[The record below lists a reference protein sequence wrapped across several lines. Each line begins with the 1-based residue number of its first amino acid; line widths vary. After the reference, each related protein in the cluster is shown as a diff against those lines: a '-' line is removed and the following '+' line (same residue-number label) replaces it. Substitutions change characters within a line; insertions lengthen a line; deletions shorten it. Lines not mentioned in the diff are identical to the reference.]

1 LRNLEILWFEDVSA
15 LNEPVLSFPII
26 GRISMRQFFILGL
39 AAMISYSIFSNSHSI
54 FAVIPSGI
62 GAFLAL
68 TKPKVTS
75 SEQMIISMILFFM
88 GRHYG
93 AMTGN
98 KKKQQ
103 AKSKKLSSSSK
114 KLSLACSLIEDSQEK
129 EIRTIT
135 VSDLS
140 RPCRFKVKL
149 VGPTGKVLANKKSK
163 VYLDETYLDALTT
176 DINGELE
183 TIIIPK
189 TSGLKKIIVRVDEQV
204 EPVFLETI
212 EVKTHQENLA

>member
-1 LRNLEILWFEDVSA
+1 MRNLEILWFEDVSA

-39 AAMISYSIFSNSHSI
+39 ASMISYLIFSSSHGI
-54 FAVIPSGI
+54 IAVIPEGI

-75 SEQMIISMILFFM
+75 SEQMVISMVLFFM

-93 AMTGN
+93 TGN
-98 KKKQQ
+98 KKKK

-114 KLSLACSLIEDSQEK
+114 KLGLACSLIEDSQEN

-140 RPCRFKVKL
+140 RPYRFKVKL

-163 VYLDETYLDALTT
+163 VYLDGTYLDALTT

-189 TSGLKKIIVRVDEQV
+189 TPGKKNITVCVDEQV

>member
-1 LRNLEILWFEDVSA
+1 MRNLEILWFEDVSA

-39 AAMISYSIFSNSHSI
+39 ASMISYLIFSSSHSI
-54 FAVIPSGI
+54 FAVIPEGI

-75 SEQMIISMILFFM
+75 SEQMVISMVLFFM
-88 GRHYG
+88 GRHYD
-93 AMTGN
+93 TGN
-98 KKKQQ
+98 KKKK

-114 KLSLACSLIEDSQEK
+114 KLGLADSLIEDSQEN

-140 RPCRFKVKL
+140 RPYRFKVKL

-163 VYLDETYLDALTT
+163 VYLDGTYLDALTT

-183 TIIIPK
+183 TIVIPK
-189 TSGLKKIIVRVDEQV
+189 TQGKKNITVCVDEQV

-212 EVKTHQENLA
+212 EVKMHQENLA

>member
-1 LRNLEILWFEDVSA
+1 MRNLEILWFEDVSP

-39 AAMISYSIFSNSHSI
+39 ASMISYLIFSSSHGI
-54 FAVIPSGI
+54 IAVIPEGI

-75 SEQMIISMILFFM
+75 SEQMVISMVLFFM

-93 AMTGN
+93 TGN
-98 KKKQQ
+98 KKKK

-114 KLSLACSLIEDSQEK
+114 KLGLAESLIENSQENN
-129 EIRTIT
+129 IRTIT
-135 VSDLS
+135 VSDLF
-140 RPCRFKVKL
+140 RPYRFKVKL

-163 VYLDETYLDALTT
+163 VYLDGTYLDALTT

-189 TSGLKKIIVRVDEQV
+189 TPGKKNITVCVDEQA

>member
-39 AAMISYSIFSNSHSI
+39 ASMISYLIFSSSHGI
-54 FAVIPSGI
+54 IAVIPEGI

-75 SEQMIISMILFFM
+75 SEQMVISMILFFM

-93 AMTGN
+93 TEN
-98 KKKQQ
+98 KKKK

-114 KLSLACSLIEDSQEK
+114 KLGLACSLIEDSQEN

-140 RPCRFKVKL
+140 RPYRFKVKL

-163 VYLDETYLDALTT
+163 VYLDGTYLDALTT

-189 TSGLKKIIVRVDEQV
+189 TQGKKNITVCVDEQV

>member
-1 LRNLEILWFEDVSA
+1 
-15 LNEPVLSFPII
+15 
-26 GRISMRQFFILGL
+26 MRQFFILGL
-39 AAMISYSIFSNSHSI
+39 ASMISYLIFSSSHSI
-54 FAVIPSGI
+54 FAVIPEGI

-75 SEQMIISMILFFM
+75 SEQMVISMVLFFM

-93 AMTGN
+93 TGN
-98 KKKQQ
+98 KKKK

-114 KLSLACSLIEDSQEK
+114 KLGLACSLIEDSQEN

-140 RPCRFKVKL
+140 RPYRFKVKL

-163 VYLDETYLDALTT
+163 VYLDGTYLDALTT

-189 TSGLKKIIVRVDEQV
+189 TPGKKNITVCVDEQV

>member
-1 LRNLEILWFEDVSA
+1 MRNLEILWFEDVSP
-15 LNEPVLSFPII
+15 LNEPVLAFPMI

-39 AAMISYSIFSNSHSI
+39 ASMISYLIFSSSHGI
-54 FAVIPSGI
+54 IAVIPEGI

-75 SEQMIISMILFFM
+75 SEQMVISMVLFFM

-93 AMTGN
+93 TGN
-98 KKKQQ
+98 KKKK

-114 KLSLACSLIEDSQEK
+114 KLGLACSLIEDSQEN

-140 RPCRFKVKL
+140 RPYRFKVKL

-163 VYLDETYLDALTT
+163 VYLDGTYLDALTT

-189 TSGLKKIIVRVDEQV
+189 TPGKKNITVCVDEQV

>member
-1 LRNLEILWFEDVSA
+1 MRNLEILWFEDVSA
-15 LNEPVLSFPII
+15 LNEPVLSFPVI

-39 AAMISYSIFSNSHSI
+39 ASMISYLIFSSSHSI
-54 FAVIPSGI
+54 FAVIPEGI

-75 SEQMIISMILFFM
+75 SEQMVISMVLFFM

-93 AMTGN
+93 TGN
-98 KKKQQ
+98 KKKK

-114 KLSLACSLIEDSQEK
+114 KLGLACSLIEDSQEN

-140 RPCRFKVKL
+140 RPYRFKVKL

-163 VYLDETYLDALTT
+163 VYLDGTYLDALTT

-189 TSGLKKIIVRVDEQV
+189 TQGKKNITVCVDEQV

-212 EVKTHQENLA
+212 EVKTHQENLP

>member
-1 LRNLEILWFEDVSA
+1 MRNLEILWFEDVSA

-39 AAMISYSIFSNSHSI
+39 ASLISYLIFSSSHSI
-54 FAVIPSGI
+54 FAVIPEGI

-75 SEQMIISMILFFM
+75 SEQMVISMVLFFM

-93 AMTGN
+93 TGN
-98 KKKQQ
+98 KKKK

-114 KLSLACSLIEDSQEK
+114 KLGLACSLIEDSQEN

-140 RPCRFKVKL
+140 RPYRFKVKL

-163 VYLDETYLDALTT
+163 VYLDGTYLDALTT

-189 TSGLKKIIVRVDEQV
+189 TQGKKNITVCVDEQI

-212 EVKTHQENLA
+212 EVKIHQENLA

>member
-39 AAMISYSIFSNSHSI
+39 ASMISYLIFSSSHSI
-54 FAVIPSGI
+54 FAVIPEGI

-75 SEQMIISMILFFM
+75 SEQMVISMVLFFM

-93 AMTGN
+93 TGN
-98 KKKQQ
+98 KKKK

-114 KLSLACSLIEDSQEK
+114 KLGLACSLIEDSQEN

-140 RPCRFKVKL
+140 RPYRFKVKL

-163 VYLDETYLDALTT
+163 VYLDGTYLDALTT

-189 TSGLKKIIVRVDEQV
+189 TQGKKNITVCVDEQV

-212 EVKTHQENLA
+212 EVKMHQENLA

>member
-1 LRNLEILWFEDVSA
+1 MRNLEILWFEDVSP

-39 AAMISYSIFSNSHSI
+39 ASMISYLIFSSSHSI
-54 FAVIPSGI
+54 FAVIPESI

-75 SEQMIISMILFFM
+75 SEQMVISMILFFM
-88 GRHYG
+88 GRHYS
-93 AMTGN
+93 TGN
-98 KKKQQ
+98 KKKQKT
-103 AKSKKLSSSSK
+103 KSKKLSYSSK
-114 KLSLACSLIEDSQEK
+114 KLGLADSLIDDSQEND
-129 EIRTIT
+129 IRTIT

-140 RPCRFKVKL
+140 RPYRFKVKL

-163 VYLDETYLDALTT
+163 VYLDGTYLDALTT

-189 TSGLKKIIVRVDEQV
+189 TPGKKIITVNVDEQV

>member
-1 LRNLEILWFEDVSA
+1 
-15 LNEPVLSFPII
+15 
-26 GRISMRQFFILGL
+26 MRQFFILGL
-39 AAMISYSIFSNSHSI
+39 ASMISYLIFSSSHGI
-54 FAVIPSGI
+54 IAVIPEGI

-75 SEQMIISMILFFM
+75 SEQMVISMVLFFM

-93 AMTGN
+93 TGN
-98 KKKQQ
+98 KKKK

-114 KLSLACSLIEDSQEK
+114 KLGLACSLIEDSQEN

-140 RPCRFKVKL
+140 RPYRFKVKL
-149 VGPTGKVLANKKSK
+149 VGLTGKVLANKKSK
-163 VYLDETYLDALTT
+163 VYLDGTYLDALTT

-183 TIIIPK
+183 TIIMPK
-189 TSGLKKIIVRVDEQV
+189 TPGKKNITVCVDEQV

>member
-1 LRNLEILWFEDVSA
+1 MRNLEILWFEDVSA
-15 LNEPVLSFPII
+15 LNEPVLSFPVI

-39 AAMISYSIFSNSHSI
+39 ASMISYLIFSSSHSI
-54 FAVIPSGI
+54 FAVIPEGI

-75 SEQMIISMILFFM
+75 SEQMVISMVLFFM

-93 AMTGN
+93 TGN
-98 KKKQQ
+98 KKKK

-114 KLSLACSLIEDSQEK
+114 KLGLACSLIEDSQEN

-140 RPCRFKVKL
+140 RPYRFKVKL

-163 VYLDETYLDALTT
+163 VYLDGTYLDALTT

-183 TIIIPK
+183 TIIVPK
-189 TSGLKKIIVRVDEQV
+189 TQGKKNITVCVDEQV

-212 EVKTHQENLA
+212 EVKMHQENMA

>member
-1 LRNLEILWFEDVSA
+1 MRNLEILWFEDVSP

-39 AAMISYSIFSNSHSI
+39 ASMMSYLIFSSSHSI
-54 FAVIPSGI
+54 FAVIPEGI

-75 SEQMIISMILFFM
+75 SEQMVISMVLFFM

-93 AMTGN
+93 TGN
-98 KKKQQ
+98 KKKK

-114 KLSLACSLIEDSQEK
+114 KLGLAGSLIEDSQEN

-140 RPCRFKVKL
+140 RPYRFKVKL

-163 VYLDETYLDALTT
+163 VYLDGTYLDALTT

-189 TSGLKKIIVRVDEQV
+189 TPGKKNITVCVDEQV

>member
-1 LRNLEILWFEDVSA
+1 MRNLEILWFEDVSA

-39 AAMISYSIFSNSHSI
+39 ASMISYLIFSSSHGI
-54 FAVIPSGI
+54 IAVIPEGI

-75 SEQMIISMILFFM
+75 SEQMVISMVLFFM

-93 AMTGN
+93 TGN
-98 KKKQQ
+98 KKKK

-114 KLSLACSLIEDSQEK
+114 KLGLAYSLIEDSQEN

-140 RPCRFKVKL
+140 RPYRFKVKL

-163 VYLDETYLDALTT
+163 VYLDGTYLDALTT

-189 TSGLKKIIVRVDEQV
+189 TPGKKNITVCVDEQA

>member
-1 LRNLEILWFEDVSA
+1 MRNLEILWFEDVSP

-39 AAMISYSIFSNSHSI
+39 ASMMSYLIFSSSHGI
-54 FAVIPSGI
+54 IAVIPESI

-75 SEQMIISMILFFM
+75 SEQMVISTVLFFM

-93 AMTGN
+93 TG
-98 KKKQQ
+98 KKK

-114 KLSLACSLIEDSQEK
+114 KLGLAESLIEDSQEN

-140 RPCRFKVKL
+140 RPYRFKVKL

-163 VYLDETYLDALTT
+163 VYLDGTYLDALTT

-189 TSGLKKIIVRVDEQV
+189 TPGKKNITVCVDEQA

>member
-1 LRNLEILWFEDVSA
+1 MRNLEILWFEDVSA

-39 AAMISYSIFSNSHSI
+39 ASMISYLIFSSSHSI
-54 FAVIPSGI
+54 FAVIPEGI

-75 SEQMIISMILFFM
+75 SEQMVISMVLFFM

-93 AMTGN
+93 TGN
-98 KKKQQ
+98 KKKK

-114 KLSLACSLIEDSQEK
+114 KLGLACSLIEDSQEN

-140 RPCRFKVKL
+140 RPYRFKVKL

-163 VYLDETYLDALTT
+163 VYLDGTYLDALTT

-189 TSGLKKIIVRVDEQV
+189 TQGKKNITVCVDEQV

-212 EVKTHQENLA
+212 EVKMHQENLA

>member
-1 LRNLEILWFEDVSA
+1 MRNLEILWFEDVSA

-39 AAMISYSIFSNSHSI
+39 ASMISYLIFSSSHSI
-54 FAVIPSGI
+54 FAVIPEGI

-75 SEQMIISMILFFM
+75 SEQMVISMVLFFM

-93 AMTGN
+93 TGN
-98 KKKQQ
+98 KKKK

-114 KLSLACSLIEDSQEK
+114 KLGLACSLIEDSQEN

-135 VSDLS
+135 VSDFS
-140 RPCRFKVKL
+140 RPYRFKVKL

-163 VYLDETYLDALTT
+163 VYLDGTYLDALTT

-189 TSGLKKIIVRVDEQV
+189 TQGKKNITVCVDEQV

-212 EVKTHQENLA
+212 EVKMHQENLA

>member
-1 LRNLEILWFEDVSA
+1 MRNLEILWFEDVSP

-39 AAMISYSIFSNSHSI
+39 ASMISYLIFSSSHSI
-54 FAVIPSGI
+54 FAVIPEGI

-75 SEQMIISMILFFM
+75 SEQMVISMVLFFM

-93 AMTGN
+93 TGN
-98 KKKQQ
+98 KKKK

-114 KLSLACSLIEDSQEK
+114 KLGLACSLIEDSQEN

-140 RPCRFKVKL
+140 RPYRFKVKL

-189 TSGLKKIIVRVDEQV
+189 TQGKKNITVCVDEQV

-212 EVKTHQENLA
+212 EVKMHQENLA

>member
-39 AAMISYSIFSNSHSI
+39 ASMISYLIFSSSHGI
-54 FAVIPSGI
+54 IAVIPEGI

-75 SEQMIISMILFFM
+75 SEQMVISMVLFFM

-93 AMTGN
+93 TGN
-98 KKKQQ
+98 KKKK

-114 KLSLACSLIEDSQEK
+114 KLGLACSLIEDSQEN

-140 RPCRFKVKL
+140 RPYRFKVKL

-163 VYLDETYLDALTT
+163 VYLDGTYLDALTT

-189 TSGLKKIIVRVDEQV
+189 TPGKKNITVCVDEQV

>member
-1 LRNLEILWFEDVSA
+1 
-15 LNEPVLSFPII
+15 
-26 GRISMRQFFILGL
+26 MRQFFILGL
-39 AAMISYSIFSNSHSI
+39 ASMMSYLIFSSSHSI
-54 FAVIPSGI
+54 FAVIPEGI

-75 SEQMIISMILFFM
+75 SEQMVISMVLFFM

-93 AMTGN
+93 TGN
-98 KKKQQ
+98 KKKK
-103 AKSKKLSSSSK
+103 AKGKKLSSSSK
-114 KLSLACSLIEDSQEK
+114 KLGLAVSLIADSQEN

-140 RPCRFKVKL
+140 RPYRFKVKL
-149 VGPTGKVLANKKSK
+149 VGPTGNVLANKKSK
-163 VYLDETYLDALTT
+163 VYLDGTYLDALTT

-189 TSGLKKIIVRVDEQV
+189 TPGKKNITVCVDEQV

>member
-39 AAMISYSIFSNSHSI
+39 ASMISYLIFSSSHGI
-54 FAVIPSGI
+54 IAVIPEGI

-75 SEQMIISMILFFM
+75 SEQMVISMVLFFM

-93 AMTGN
+93 TGN
-98 KKKQQ
+98 KKKK

-114 KLSLACSLIEDSQEK
+114 KLGLAYSLIEDSQEN

-140 RPCRFKVKL
+140 RPYRFKVKL

-163 VYLDETYLDALTT
+163 VYLDGTYLDALTT

-189 TSGLKKIIVRVDEQV
+189 TPGKKNITVCVDEQA

>member
-1 LRNLEILWFEDVSA
+1 
-15 LNEPVLSFPII
+15 
-26 GRISMRQFFILGL
+26 MRQFFILGL
-39 AAMISYSIFSNSHSI
+39 ASMISYLIFSSSHDI
-54 FAVIPSGI
+54 IAVIPEGI

-75 SEQMIISMILFFM
+75 SEQMVISMVLFFM

-93 AMTGN
+93 AGN
-98 KKKQQ
+98 KKKQKI
-103 AKSKKLSSSSK
+103 KSKKLSSSSK
-114 KLSLACSLIEDSQEK
+114 KLGLACSLIEDSQEN

-140 RPCRFKVKL
+140 RPYRFKVKL

-163 VYLDETYLDALTT
+163 VYLDGTYLDALTT

-189 TSGLKKIIVRVDEQV
+189 TPGKKNITVCVDEQV

-212 EVKTHQENLA
+212 EVKMHQENLA

>member
-1 LRNLEILWFEDVSA
+1 MRNLEILWFEDVSA

-39 AAMISYSIFSNSHSI
+39 ASMISYLIFSSSHSI
-54 FAVIPSGI
+54 FAVIPEGI

-75 SEQMIISMILFFM
+75 SEQMVISMVLFFM

-93 AMTGN
+93 TGN
-98 KKKQQ
+98 KKKK

-114 KLSLACSLIEDSQEK
+114 KLGLACSLIEDSQEN

-140 RPCRFKVKL
+140 RPYRFKVKL

-163 VYLDETYLDALTT
+163 VYLDGTYLDALTT

-189 TSGLKKIIVRVDEQV
+189 TQGKKNITVCVDEQV

-212 EVKTHQENLA
+212 EVKIHQENLA

>member
-39 AAMISYSIFSNSHSI
+39 ASMISYLIFSSSHSI
-54 FAVIPSGI
+54 FAVIPEGI

-75 SEQMIISMILFFM
+75 SEQMVISMVLFFM

-93 AMTGN
+93 TGN
-98 KKKQQ
+98 KKKK

-114 KLSLACSLIEDSQEK
+114 KLGLACSLIEDSQEN

-140 RPCRFKVKL
+140 RPYRFKVKL

-163 VYLDETYLDALTT
+163 VYLDGTYLDALTT
-176 DINGELE
+176 DVNGELE

-189 TSGLKKIIVRVDEQV
+189 TQGKKNITVCVDEQV

-212 EVKTHQENLA
+212 EVKMHQENLLK

>member
-1 LRNLEILWFEDVSA
+1 
-15 LNEPVLSFPII
+15 
-26 GRISMRQFFILGL
+26 MRQFFILGL
-39 AAMISYSIFSNSHSI
+39 ASMMSYLIFSSSHSI
-54 FAVIPSGI
+54 FAVIPEGI

-75 SEQMIISMILFFM
+75 SEQMVISMVLFFM

-93 AMTGN
+93 TGN
-98 KKKQQ
+98 KKKK

-114 KLSLACSLIEDSQEK
+114 KLGLAGSLIEDSQEN

-140 RPCRFKVKL
+140 RPYRFKVKL

-163 VYLDETYLDALTT
+163 VYLDGTYLDALTT

-189 TSGLKKIIVRVDEQV
+189 TPGKKNITVCVDEQV

-212 EVKTHQENLA
+212 EVKIHQENLA

>member
-39 AAMISYSIFSNSHSI
+39 ASMISYLIFSSSHGI
-54 FAVIPSGI
+54 IAVIPEGI

-75 SEQMIISMILFFM
+75 SEQMVISMVLFFM
-88 GRHYG
+88 GRHYD
-93 AMTGN
+93 TGN
-98 KKKQQ
+98 KKKK

-114 KLSLACSLIEDSQEK
+114 KLGLACSLIEDLQEN

-140 RPCRFKVKL
+140 RPYRFKVKL

-163 VYLDETYLDALTT
+163 VYLDGTYLDALTT

-189 TSGLKKIIVRVDEQV
+189 TQGKKNITVCVDEQV

-212 EVKTHQENLA
+212 EVKIHQENLA

>member
-39 AAMISYSIFSNSHSI
+39 ASMISYLIFSSSHSI
-54 FAVIPSGI
+54 FAVIPEGI

-75 SEQMIISMILFFM
+75 SEQMVISMVLFFM

-93 AMTGN
+93 TGN
-98 KKKQQ
+98 KKKK

-114 KLSLACSLIEDSQEK
+114 KLGLADSLIEDSQEN

-140 RPCRFKVKL
+140 RPYRFKVKL

-163 VYLDETYLDALTT
+163 VYLDGTYLDALTS

-183 TIIIPK
+183 T
-189 TSGLKKIIVRVDEQV
+189 GKKNITVCVDEQV

-212 EVKTHQENLA
+212 EVKIHQENLA

>member
-1 LRNLEILWFEDVSA
+1 MRNLEILWFEDVSA

-39 AAMISYSIFSNSHSI
+39 ASMISYLIFSSSHGI
-54 FAVIPSGI
+54 IAVIPEGI

-75 SEQMIISMILFFM
+75 SEQMVISMVLFFM

-93 AMTGN
+93 TGN
-98 KKKQQ
+98 KKKK

-114 KLSLACSLIEDSQEK
+114 KLGLACSLIEDSQEN

-140 RPCRFKVKL
+140 RPYRFKVKL

-163 VYLDETYLDALTT
+163 VYLDGTYLDALTT

-183 TIIIPK
+183 TIIMPK
-189 TSGLKKIIVRVDEQV
+189 TPGKKNITVCVDEQV

>member
-1 LRNLEILWFEDVSA
+1 MRNLEILWFEDVSP

-39 AAMISYSIFSNSHSI
+39 ASMMSYLIFSSSHSI
-54 FAVIPSGI
+54 FAVIPEGI

-75 SEQMIISMILFFM
+75 SEQMVISMVLFFM

-93 AMTGN
+93 TGN
-98 KKKQQ
+98 KKKK

-114 KLSLACSLIEDSQEK
+114 KLGLAGSLIEDSQEN

-140 RPCRFKVKL
+140 RPYRFKVKL

-163 VYLDETYLDALTT
+163 VYLDGTYLDALTT

-189 TSGLKKIIVRVDEQV
+189 TPGKKNITVCVDEQV

-212 EVKTHQENLA
+212 KVKTHQENLA

>member
-1 LRNLEILWFEDVSA
+1 MRNLEILWFEDVSA

-39 AAMISYSIFSNSHSI
+39 ASMISYLIFSSSHGI
-54 FAVIPSGI
+54 FAVIPEGI

-75 SEQMIISMILFFM
+75 SEQMVISMVLFFM
-88 GRHYG
+88 GRHG
-93 AMTGN
+93 TGN
-98 KKKQQ
+98 KKKK

-114 KLSLACSLIEDSQEK
+114 KLGLADSLVEDSQEN

-135 VSDLS
+135 VSDLL
-140 RPCRFKVKL
+140 RPYRFKVKL
-149 VGPTGKVLANKKSK
+149 VGPTGKVLASKKSK
-163 VYLDETYLDALTT
+163 VYLDGTYLDALTT

-189 TSGLKKIIVRVDEQV
+189 TPGKKNITVCVDEQV

-212 EVKTHQENLA
+212 EVKIYQENLA

>member
-39 AAMISYSIFSNSHSI
+39 ASMISYLIFSSSHGI
-54 FAVIPSGI
+54 IAVIPEGI

-75 SEQMIISMILFFM
+75 SEQMVISMVLFFM

-93 AMTGN
+93 TGN
-98 KKKQQ
+98 KKKK

-114 KLSLACSLIEDSQEK
+114 KLGLACSLIEDSQEN

-140 RPCRFKVKL
+140 RPYRFKVKL
-149 VGPTGKVLANKKSK
+149 VGPTGKVLANQKSK
-163 VYLDETYLDALTT
+163 VYLDGTYLDALTT

-189 TSGLKKIIVRVDEQV
+189 TQGLKNITVCVDEQV

>member
-1 LRNLEILWFEDVSA
+1 MRNLEILWFEDVSP

-39 AAMISYSIFSNSHSI
+39 ASMMSYLIFSSSHSI
-54 FAVIPSGI
+54 FAVIPEGI

-75 SEQMIISMILFFM
+75 SEQMVISMVLFFM
-88 GRHYG
+88 GKHYG
-93 AMTGN
+93 TGN
-98 KKKQQ
+98 KKKK

-114 KLSLACSLIEDSQEK
+114 KLGLAGSLIEDSQEN

-135 VSDLS
+135 VSDLF
-140 RPCRFKVKL
+140 RPYRFKVKL

-163 VYLDETYLDALTT
+163 VYLDGTYLDALTT

-189 TSGLKKIIVRVDEQV
+189 TPDKKKHYSLCR
-204 EPVFLETI
+204 
-212 EVKTHQENLA
+212 

>member
-39 AAMISYSIFSNSHSI
+39 ASMISYLIFSSSHGI
-54 FAVIPSGI
+54 IAVIPEGI

-75 SEQMIISMILFFM
+75 SEQMVISMVLFFM

-93 AMTGN
+93 TGN
-98 KKKQQ
+98 KKKK

-114 KLSLACSLIEDSQEK
+114 KLGLACSLIEDSQEN

-140 RPCRFKVKL
+140 RPYRFKVKL

-163 VYLDETYLDALTT
+163 VYLDGTYLDALTT

-189 TSGLKKIIVRVDEQV
+189 TPGKKNITVCVDEQV

-212 EVKTHQENLA
+212 EVKIHQENLA

>member
-1 LRNLEILWFEDVSA
+1 LRNLEILWFEDVSP

-39 AAMISYSIFSNSHSI
+39 ASMISYLIFSSSHGI
-54 FAVIPSGI
+54 IAVIPEGI

-75 SEQMIISMILFFM
+75 SEQMVISMVLFFM

-93 AMTGN
+93 TGN
-98 KKKQQ
+98 KKKK

-114 KLSLACSLIEDSQEK
+114 KLGLACSLIEDSQEN

-140 RPCRFKVKL
+140 RPYRFKVKL

-163 VYLDETYLDALTT
+163 VYLDGTYLDALTT

-189 TSGLKKIIVRVDEQV
+189 TQGLKNITICVDEQV

-212 EVKTHQENLA
+212 EVKMHQENLA

>member
-1 LRNLEILWFEDVSA
+1 MRNLEILWFEDVSA

-39 AAMISYSIFSNSHSI
+39 ASMISYLIFSSSHSI
-54 FAVIPSGI
+54 FAVIPEGI

-75 SEQMIISMILFFM
+75 SEQMVISVVLFFM

-93 AMTGN
+93 TGN
-98 KKKQQ
+98 KKKK

-114 KLSLACSLIEDSQEK
+114 KLGLACSLIEDSQEN

-140 RPCRFKVKL
+140 RPYRFKVKL

-163 VYLDETYLDALTT
+163 VYLDGTYLDALTT

-189 TSGLKKIIVRVDEQV
+189 TPGKKKITVCVDEQV

-212 EVKTHQENLA
+212 EVKMHQENLT

>member
-1 LRNLEILWFEDVSA
+1 MRNLEILWFEDVSA

-39 AAMISYSIFSNSHSI
+39 ASMISYLIFSSSHSI
-54 FAVIPSGI
+54 FAVIPEGI

-75 SEQMIISMILFFM
+75 SEQMVISMVLFFM

-93 AMTGN
+93 TGN
-98 KKKQQ
+98 KKKK

-114 KLSLACSLIEDSQEK
+114 KLGLACSLIEDSQEN

-140 RPCRFKVKL
+140 RPYRFKVKL

-189 TSGLKKIIVRVDEQV
+189 TPGKKNITVCVDEQV

-212 EVKTHQENLA
+212 EVKIHQENLA

>member
-1 LRNLEILWFEDVSA
+1 MRNLEILWFEDVSA
-15 LNEPVLSFPII
+15 LNEPVLSFPMI

-39 AAMISYSIFSNSHSI
+39 ASMISYLIFSSSHGI
-54 FAVIPSGI
+54 IAVIPEGI

-75 SEQMIISMILFFM
+75 SEQMVISMVLFFM

-93 AMTGN
+93 TGN
-98 KKKQQ
+98 KKKK

-114 KLSLACSLIEDSQEK
+114 KLGLACSLIEDSQEN

-140 RPCRFKVKL
+140 RPYRFKVKL

-163 VYLDETYLDALTT
+163 VYLDGTYLDALTT

-189 TSGLKKIIVRVDEQV
+189 TPGKKNITVCVDEQV

-212 EVKTHQENLA
+212 EVKIHQENLA

>member
-1 LRNLEILWFEDVSA
+1 MRNLEILWFEDVSA
-15 LNEPVLSFPII
+15 LNEPVLSFPVI

-39 AAMISYSIFSNSHSI
+39 ASMISYLIFSSSHSI
-54 FAVIPSGI
+54 FAVIPEGI

-75 SEQMIISMILFFM
+75 SEQMVISMVLFFM

-93 AMTGN
+93 TGN
-98 KKKQQ
+98 KKKK

-114 KLSLACSLIEDSQEK
+114 KLGLACSLIEDSQEN

-140 RPCRFKVKL
+140 RPYRFKVKL

-163 VYLDETYLDALTT
+163 VYLDGTYLDALTT

-189 TSGLKKIIVRVDEQV
+189 TQGKKNITVCVDEQV

-212 EVKTHQENLA
+212 EVKMHQENLA

>member
-1 LRNLEILWFEDVSA
+1 MRNLEILWFEDVSA

-39 AAMISYSIFSNSHSI
+39 ASMISYLIFSSSHSI
-54 FAVIPSGI
+54 FAVIPEGI

-75 SEQMIISMILFFM
+75 SEQMVISVVLFFM

-93 AMTGN
+93 TGN
-98 KKKQQ
+98 KKKK

-114 KLSLACSLIEDSQEK
+114 KLGLACSLIEDSQEN

-140 RPCRFKVKL
+140 RPYRFKVKL

-189 TSGLKKIIVRVDEQV
+189 TQGLKNITVCVDEQA

-212 EVKTHQENLA
+212 EVKIHQENLA